1 MSKTISGYSVDTF
14 RYRGSYAGKTF
25 SDLSREDAIKVG
37 MRVCTPSVYARLRK
51 HYTIDG
57 RGASTYGFPIS
68 TGCEDYAYICLRH
81 GRPVM
86 YMVDADCAYNLD
98 ANGERH
104 NKRPI
109 RRGETDDL

>member
-1 MSKTISGYSVDTF
+1 MSKTIDGYSVTTLKF
-14 RYRGSYAGKTF
+14 RGPYAGKTF
-25 SDLSREDAIKVG
+25 SDLSREDAIKIG

-51 HYTIDG
+51 HYSVEG
-57 RGASTYGFPIS
+57 RGASTYGFTVS
-68 TGCEDYAYICLRH
+68 TGYDDYAYICLRH

-86 YMVDADCAYNLD
+86 YMVDTDYAYDLD
-98 ANGERH
+98 PNGGRH